1 MSTETKP
8 SINWVAV
15 ITMMFLCGMIAFVTY
30 LGQPLSNV
38 WKAQE
43 AIKNSTML
51 AMLGNAMVFV
61 AYLFMG
67 IPGGKLLGKVGYKK
81 TALIGIAAG
90 FIAMAVQM
98 LSGKLPMDGGVAL
111 PYGVYLVGGF
121 IGGISACLLNM
132 VVNPMLNLLGGGG
145 KRGNQLNMAGMT
157 FNSLTATVT
166 PLIVGSLVGAV
177 TAETSMADCDLLMYI
192 ALGVFAVSFIII
204 SLVTIKDPE
213 QAVVTEKIGAFAP
226 LRFRHCLLGV
236 LAIFAYMGVE
246 AGIPGVMTQW
256 LTAEGGPL
264 AATGNAAAIAGAV
277 VAVYWLL
284 MFVGRLIGAAIGG
297 AVSSRTMMIVTSG
310 AAIIFIVAGTLT
322 TGIAAKMPVLSG
334 GVKLVDVPLAAI
346 FFALCGLC
354 ASVMWPAIFNLA
366 TEKLGK
372 YTAAASG
379 LFMMMVFGG
388 FVFQI
393 IQGLLI
399 DSGVSFMVSFVV
411 PGLALAYIF
420 IYTVGFS
427 KPADNIEE
435 LVK

>member
-1 MSTETKP
+1 M
-8 SINWVAV
+8 
-15 ITMMFLCGMIAFVTY
+15 
-30 LGQPLSNV
+30 
-38 WKAQE
+38 
-43 AIKNSTML
+43 
-51 AMLGNAMVFV
+51 
-61 AYLFMG
+61 
-67 IPGGKLLGKVGYKK
+67 
-81 TALIGIAAG
+81 
-90 FIAMAVQM
+90 
-98 LSGKLPMDGGVAL
+98 
-111 PYGVYLVGGF
+111 
-121 IGGISACLLNM
+121 
-132 VVNPMLNLLGGGG
+132 
-145 KRGNQLNMAGMT
+145 
-157 FNSLTATVT
+157 
-166 PLIVGSLVGAV
+166 
-177 TAETSMADCDLLMYI
+177 
-192 ALGVFAVSFIII
+192 
-204 SLVTIKDPE
+204 
-213 QAVVTEKIGAFAP
+213 
-226 LRFRHCLLGV
+226 

-246 AGIPGVMTQW
+246 AGIPNVMTQW

-297 AVSSRTMMIVTSG
+297 KVSSRTMMIVTSG
-310 AAIIFIVAGTLT
+310 AAILFIVAGTLT

-334 GVKLVDVPLAAI
+334 GVKLVDVPLAAV

-372 YTAAASG
+372 YTAAAAG

-420 IYTVGFS
+420 LYTVGFS

-435 LVK
+435 LTK

>member
-177 TAETSMADCDLLMYI
+177 TAETSMADCDLLMVI
-192 ALGVFAVSFIII
+192 ALGVFAASFIII

-297 AVSSRTMMIVTSG
+297 AVSSRMMMIVTSS
-310 AAIIFIVAGTLT
+310 AAILFIVAGTLT

-334 GVKLVDVPLAAI
+334 GVKLVDVPLAAV

-420 IYTVGFS
+420 LYTVGFS

-435 LVK
+435 LTK